1 MSMHQQGWT
10 SYTWCKSARKGARS
24 KVTKTLWGGND
35 GLHRTVTQLLV
46 SVAKLRHLRV
56 ALSVSDRYGL
66 QVDAILLYYE
76 LHSHRWQEFVAR
88 FYAKQGEFFTMANE
102 PSLKGLY
109 RNSCRGSKLTFAH
122 CFHISK
128 FYIDEF
134 SSYLHWQ
141 MKVSAFVIEDTFI
154 SHWGWE
160 DMTPW
165 QLHIRKRNNM
175 EIHRL

>member
-1 MSMHQQGWT
+1 MKME
-10 SYTWCKSARKGARS
+10 S
-24 KVTKTLWGGND
+24 KEYFEKVMLYFTE
-35 GLHRTVTQLLV
+35 QLL
-46 SVAKLRHLRV
+46 SFWFPLQSYDICEWRCPF
-56 ALSVSDRYGL
+56 LSVSDRYGL

-109 RNSCRGSKLTFAH
+109 RNSCRCSKLTFAH

-134 SSYLHWQ
+134 SSYLHWL

-154 SHWGWE
+154 SH
-160 DMTPW
+160 
-165 QLHIRKRNNM
+165 
-175 EIHRL
+175 

>member
-1 MSMHQQGWT
+1 MS
-10 SYTWCKSARKGARS
+10 SNSRKSQTDEEFERAAKLQRLCEAAM
-24 KVTKTLWGGND
+24 TDFTE
-35 GLHRTVTQLLV
+35 QLLSF

-128 FYIDEF
+128 YYIDEF

-141 MKVSAFVIEDTFI
+141 IAKNGRYPPTQNGD
-154 SHWGWE
+154 
-160 DMTPW
+160 
-165 QLHIRKRNNM
+165 IRSLLALFRQKSLQN
-175 EIHRL
+175 